1 MAKANRAGEDLLLDG
16 LEVVLQLF
24 FLSSAAAASKSI
36 TPAQTCFPR
45 RCVGVDGFGLLLDQ
59 VSQRCVAKLV

>member
-24 FLSSAAAASKSI
+24 FLSSAASKSI

-59 VSQRCVAKLV
+59 VSQRCAAKLV

>member
-24 FLSSAAAASKSI
+24 FLSYAASKSI

-59 VSQRCVAKLV
+59 VSQRCAAKLV